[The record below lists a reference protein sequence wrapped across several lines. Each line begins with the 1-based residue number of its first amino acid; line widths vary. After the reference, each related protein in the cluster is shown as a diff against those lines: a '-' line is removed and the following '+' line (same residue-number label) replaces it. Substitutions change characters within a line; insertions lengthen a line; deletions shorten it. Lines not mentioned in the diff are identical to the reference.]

1 MGYSRHDARRRA
13 SDGPFDFSDVLPT
26 IADVTRSKLPKNTD
40 GTSIIDRMK
49 GDETRTRGWVF
60 QSSGSSKRGFY
71 CWVRTRDWKLYT
83 DGRLFNAGK
92 DVMEEEPVTGPNSES
107 IRKKLQGILNNIV
120 MQFPNR
126 KIIHEPKNLTQ
137 MT

>member
-1 MGYSRHDARRRA
+1 M
-13 SDGPFDFSDVLPT
+13 
-26 IADVTRSKLPKNTD
+26 
-40 GTSIIDRMK
+40 
-49 GDETRTRGWVF
+49 
-60 QSSGSSKRGFY
+60 
-71 CWVRTRDWKLYT
+71 RTRDWKLYT